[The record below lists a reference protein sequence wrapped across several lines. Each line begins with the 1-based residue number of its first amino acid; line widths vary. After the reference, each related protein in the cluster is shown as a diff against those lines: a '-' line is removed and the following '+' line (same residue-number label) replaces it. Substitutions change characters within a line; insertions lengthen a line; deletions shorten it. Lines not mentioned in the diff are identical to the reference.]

1 MSDDKKAADVEDH
14 FGFLCDVGHSPRL
27 GGSRLG
33 IPIRTE
39 SPVPGLIAFLKH
51 KQMLIVL
58 DSCEHVIGAV
68 AQLVEQVLNAAPGV
82 HILATSR
89 SFPKFAANST
99 ALRSPSSSLRVSS
112 IPSACEES
120 LIAWMI
126 VSGSS
131 RAVAGQRYRVIRPSA
146 PHWTG
151 ATSCFRRRYA

>member
-68 AQLVEQVLNAAPGV
+68 AQLMEQVLNAAPGV

-89 SFPKFAANST
+89 SFPKLPQTRRHCARHGA
-99 ALRSPSSSLRVSS
+99 R
-112 IPSACEES
+112 CES
-120 LIAWMI
+120 
-126 VSGSS
+126 
-131 RAVAGQRYRVIRPSA
+131 
-146 PHWTG
+146 
-151 ATSCFRRRYA
+151 RRYPRRARSR

>member
-99 ALRSPSSSLRVSS
+99 ASRSPSSSLRVSS
-112 IPSACEES
+112 ILRLLPSKG
-120 LIAWMI
+120 LDIL
-126 VSGSS
+126 
-131 RAVAGQRYRVIRPSA
+131 RVMNY
-146 PHWTG
+146 
-151 ATSCFRRRYA
+151 CFHH